1 MKKPSYATTFRP
13 CVNPL
18 PTAASVRL
26 IAAACLV
33 VLASTVATASEK
45 PKIIKRGTIA
55 CDLVE
60 ATPVVFHDKLYR
72 FEWVRDK
79 YKHNTLGKPYFHFI
93 DVASG
98 EATPAFA
105 VEHCFGCPIVED
117 DTMYVYGVKGC
128 DTPTMH
134 VFWSKDLKTWQS
146 KPAVETPNWGLFNST
161 VCKDDRGYVMAI
173 EVGRPAEVVG
183 TRFTLRFAR
192 SDNLLDWK
200 LLDEPA
206 VYSKEFYTA
215 CPAIRYLDGHYY
227 MFHLVECPGPTYETA
242 LVRSRDLVHWE
253 KSPRHPVLVFSD
265 EDKQIANPK
274 LTAEEREHIAKAT
287 NRNASDFDLC
297 EYQGKVI
304 ISYSWGDQVGTE
316 FLAEAHYDGGLKEL
330 LRGYFEP

>member
-1 MKKPSYATTFRP
+1 MKASSCATAFYP
-13 CVNPL
+13 CITPL
-18 PTAASVRL
+18 FVRG
-26 IAAACLV
+26 IVAACLAV
-33 VLASTVATASEK
+33 AASTVATAAEK
-45 PKIIKRGTIA
+45 PKIVKRGTIA

-72 FEWVRDK
+72 FEYVRDK
-79 YKHNTLGKPYFHFI
+79 YKHNKTGDAYFHFI
-93 DVASG
+93 DVTSG

-105 VEHCFGCPIVED
+105 PGHCLGCAIAEG
-117 DTMYVYGVKGC
+117 DTMFVYGVKGW
-128 DTPTMH
+128 DTPTIY
-134 VFWSKDLKTWQS
+134 VFWSKDLNTWQS

-161 VCKDDRGYVMAI
+161 VCKDDQGYVMAF
-173 EVGRPAEVVG
+173 EVGRPPEVVG
-183 TRFTLRFAR
+183 TAFTTRFAR

-200 LLDEPA
+200 VLDEPA

-215 CPAIRYLDGHYY
+215 CPAIRYLEGYYY
-227 MFHLVECPGPTYETA
+227 MFHLVALPGPTYETA
-242 LVRSRDLVHWE
+242 LVRSRDLIHWE

-304 ISYSWGDQVGTE
+304 ISYSWGNQVGTE
-316 FLAEAHYDGGLKEL
+316 FLAEAYYDGGLKPFL
-330 LRGYFEP
+330 QGFFDK